1 MGRLIF
7 IIGGARSGKSTFAQ
21 QLAQK
26 TSKNV
31 VYIATAES
39 LDEEMEKRIRNHQ
52 KIRPTEWATI
62 EAPLNIRE
70 KYIKANEA
78 YEVVIIDCLTLLVSN
93 ILMVTSE
100 NEQPGETKAY
110 EKLLKEF
117 SEIMQTIHESD
128 ALWIIVSNEVGLGIV
143 PGDLSSRI
151 YRDLLGKLNQWMAAQ
166 AEEVYFMVAG
176 IPVPI
181 QQHRI

>member
-26 TSKNV
+26 TSKSV

-93 ILMVTSE
+93 ILMVTS
-100 NEQPGETKAY
+100 
-110 EKLLKEF
+110 
-117 SEIMQTIHESD
+117 
-128 ALWIIVSNEVGLGIV
+128 
-143 PGDLSSRI
+143 
-151 YRDLLGKLNQWMAAQ
+151 
-166 AEEVYFMVAG
+166 
-176 IPVPI
+176 
-181 QQHRI
+181 